1 MYHPELHIKDKNI
14 EKGTLNIDLK
24 PRVLLSSVV
33 KAEKFLFD
41 NIVNDRAINP
51 ESLDGLHQR
60 ISKSLIFLNGLERFG
75 HNDNLFFREAVALD
89 TLRGNIEKKYLEYR
103 SSLEI
108 LNIDMDC
115 FSTKHINMLGCRRFE
130 LNILNPKANIKIFPD
145 SNENYFI
152 RIRKFGQED
161 NDYRQFVQSLPQIR
175 GVSLIRKE
183 YKNPQEITDTVLTA
197 PIKDHHDLKNKI
209 SKIKSLIEK

>member
-14 EKGTLNIDLK
+14 KKGTLNIDLK

-51 ESLDGLHQR
+51 ENLDGLHQR
-60 ISKSLIFLNGLERFG
+60 ISKSLTFLNGLERFG

-89 TLRGNIEKKYLEYR
+89 TLRDNIEKKYLEYC

-115 FSTKHINMLGCRRFE
+115 FSTKHINMLDCRRFE

-145 SNENYFI
+145 LNENYFI

-161 NDYRQFVQSLPQIR
+161 NNYCQFVQSLPQIR
-175 GVSLIRKE
+175 GASLIRKE
-183 YKNPQEITDTVLTA
+183 YKNPQKMMDTVLTA